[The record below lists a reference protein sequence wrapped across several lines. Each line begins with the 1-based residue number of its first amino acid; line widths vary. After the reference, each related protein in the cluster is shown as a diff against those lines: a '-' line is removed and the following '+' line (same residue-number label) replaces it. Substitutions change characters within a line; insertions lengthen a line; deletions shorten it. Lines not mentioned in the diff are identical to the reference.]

1 MKNLLDYKFWINLRP
16 GSLTPL
22 VLKAI
27 IIFIFCLAV
36 LAFVFYLLISRK
48 QRLFYQVWVKLYL
61 FSLGNFI
68 IGLFLLFFSYEL
80 IPFLSARAW
89 LLLWGIGMIAWLIFV
104 GLAIAKLP
112 KIKKD
117 IAEKNEY
124 EKYIP

>member
-1 MKNLLDYKFWINLRP
+1 MKNLLDIKFWTNLRP
-16 GSLTPL
+16 GSLTPFA
-22 VLKAI
+22 LKAI
-27 IIFIFCLAV
+27 VVFIFCLAI
-36 LAFVFYLLISRK
+36 LAFVFYLLKSRK
-48 QRLFYQVWVKLYL
+48 HRLLYQVWAKLYL
-61 FSLGNFI
+61 FSLSNFI

-89 LLLWGIGMIAWLIFV
+89 LLLWGVGMIVWLAFV

-124 EKYIP
+124 KKYIP